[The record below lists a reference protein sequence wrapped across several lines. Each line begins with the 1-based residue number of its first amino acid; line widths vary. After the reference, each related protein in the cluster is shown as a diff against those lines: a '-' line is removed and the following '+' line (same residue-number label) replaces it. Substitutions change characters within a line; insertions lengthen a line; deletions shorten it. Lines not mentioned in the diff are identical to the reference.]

1 MQTFLPDPGF
11 SRSARLLDDRRLGK
25 QRVET
30 FQILRALIW
39 PSYGWKNHP
48 AVVLWRGFTPALV
61 AYGVATCREW
71 AARGH
76 ADALE
81 AQLLD
86 YTGGARPDVD
96 RLRRTGLLPP
106 WLGDDAVHA
115 SHRRALADKGPDLY
129 PAEWRGPT
137 GYVWPGSIHPRW
149 PLPLP
154 PDPVTPSAAVSILAG
169 WGMPADR
176 FDPGAAEWST
186 LRRLARGLGDD
197 APDPPDRW
205 VLLACALVV
214 PGRVAVLLD
223 RPALAP
229 DEPLPPPAEPR
240 GSVSGSIARTPTD
253 ADVTAMGEE
262 AASSSRFGWF
272 RRGDEPDAADVTLVV
287 TDGAPVPDTLA
298 SVPILRSA
306 RPGERAT
313 G

>member
-48 AVVLWRGFTPALV
+48 AVVMWRGFTPALV

-76 ADALE
+76 AEALE
-81 AQLLD
+81 AQLLEF
-86 YTGGARPDVD
+86 TGGIRPDVD
-96 RLRRTGLLPP
+96 GLRRTGDLPP

-115 SHRRALADKGPDLY
+115 SHRRALANKGPDLY
-129 PAEWRGPT
+129 PVEWRGPT
-137 GYVWPGSIHPRW
+137 GYVWPGSTYPRW
-149 PLPLP
+149 PVPLP
-154 PDPVTPSAAVSILAG
+154 AHPATASAAVSLLG
-169 WGMPADR
+169 EWGLPADR

-197 APDPPDRW
+197 ATEPLDRW
-205 VLLACALVV
+205 TLLAAALVV

-223 RPALAP
+223 RPELPADDA
-229 DEPLPPPAEPR
+229 LPPATEPR
-240 GSVSGSIARTPTD
+240 GTVSGSIARQPTD
-253 ADVTAMGEE
+253 ADVTAMRDE
-262 AASSSRFGWF
+262 AASFSRVCWF
-272 RRGDEPDAADVTLVV
+272 RRGDDPAADGVALVV
-287 TDGAPVPDTLA
+287 TDGAPVPAALA
-298 SVPILRSA
+298 SVPVLRA
-306 RPGERAT
+306 PRERASDA
-313 G
+313 